1 MKPVRLLCYMFLW
14 TWKCTTFK
22 RIPIILI
29 VLTNKN
35 VALIYSVTI
44 CQQKTKDCA
53 LSRYFQH
60 KLQHCCFYHW
70 CLPLFHNQSPLITM
84 PRRKGP
90 RVHKDGPGVWALA
103 CHQCGRV
110 PMLAW
115 SPYIGW
121 LCCWSFFMALRGF
134 SPGTPVFPSPQKPAF
149 PNSNFTRYQEDE
161 ERPSGYAASKSF
173 LIKWFNIQIGTQHCF
188 TLSIF
193 NFVVQTV

>member
-90 RVHKDGPGVWALA
+90 RVHKDGPGARALA
-103 CHQCGRV
+103 CHQCARV

-115 SPYIGW
+115 TPYMGW
-121 LCCWSFFMALRGF
+121 LCCWSFFYGSKRFFSGYSGF
-134 SPGTPVFPSPQKPAF
+134 SLSSKTSISKFQFHQV
-149 PNSNFTRYQEDE
+149 
-161 ERPSGYAASKSF
+161 SGRRR
-173 LIKWFNIQIGTQHCF
+173 T
-188 TLSIF
+188 T
-193 NFVVQTV
+193 